1 VFCSAYTDFAWINAA
16 EAFKT
21 ARFIAVPKS
30 GISKLSV
37 TNPGD
42 EPTTVKIRIGGVT
55 VKRTIAAGATEV
67 ILAASGLS
75 MGVIPEGQEVYANL
89 VIDVDGRVAVLPLL
103 DDKNISGLV
112 EVSVH

>member
-1 VFCSAYTDFAWINAA
+1 MPGAYTDFAWINAA

-21 ARFIAVPKS
+21 PRYIAVPKS

-42 EPTTVKIRIGGVT
+42 KPTTVSIRIGGTT
-55 VKRTIAAGATEV
+55 VKRTISAGATEV
-67 ILAASGLS
+67 VRATPGLS
-75 MGVIPEGQEVYANL
+75 MGVIPDAEVYANL
-89 VIDVDGRVAVLPLL
+89 VIDVDGRISVLPLL
-103 DDKNISGLV
+103 DDKNISGQV